1 MSMYIVQVPIH
12 LHESMNT
19 CISQVQILPFFV
31 LIFFAFLKKLDFLLQ
46 HFRLWSKAKNLDHSM
61 CNSTF
66 LFFNFQLP
74 PQWGTTLELVVSIC
88 LSVSGQLTNLTF
100 NQLSRLTRLMK
111 LSGLRQMGPRDMSM
125 LCLIKRTMLGP
136 CLGHIRSMILLF
148 LQYLCFQMPEMAQI
162 FTGE

>member
-12 LHESMNT
+12 LHESMST
-19 CISQVQILPFFV
+19 CISQVQILPNFFG
-31 LIFFAFLKKLDFLLQ
+31 FFLHFLKNQIFCCSILGFGLRQKIWTIPCVTQ
-46 HFRLWSKAKNLDHSM
+46 
-61 CNSTF
+61 
-66 LFFNFQLP
+66 LFCFFSFSWP
-74 PQWGTTLELVVSIC
+74 PKWGTTLELVVSIC

-148 LQYLCFQMPEMAQI
+148 LQYLCFQMPEMAHI